1 MTAKRYH
8 ILCFALL
15 LLMQNIF
22 AANISELNFKQQS
35 KIQLPREQLLL
46 HIQQRVGASHDPKM
60 VNEDIK
66 RLFKTGI
73 FQDVKAESVTKN
85 DGTVA
90 LTYILT
96 AKPRV
101 RHVKFNGNAKFNN
114 HDLYKEVTVT
124 EGLALDDAKL
134 QESIDNLLKF
144 YRGKGYND
152 AAIFFKLDNTP
163 DGETDV
169 IFHIDEKLRLKVN
182 RVTFEGNTVFSSLK
196 LKFAIQ
202 NKWSPLSGLFE
213 VGLLNRDELELDKA
227 RIRELYWNKG
237 YLDFEVKELKVTQN
251 EDDPEYVDIHFILD
265 EGKPYKIRNLHISG
279 NAVYQSEDLSN
290 FVTVRQGDIFNFQKE
305 QDSCRGISALYEELG
320 YADVVCEPVRHADYE
335 KNVVDIDFVIKEGR
349 KYTVRDVK
357 ISGNIVTKDKVIRRE
372 LAIQPGDPVDRNRIE
387 ASQARLMGMG
397 YFDEVKTVVSN
408 ADSINEKDVD
418 IQVTEKN
425 MFNLRFGA
433 GFSDVNSLMGML
445 EISNNNFDLL
455 DPWNWFTGGGQR
467 LRIQGIVG
475 IERMGFNVDF
485 SEPWLFDMPLKF
497 DLNGYMNQS
506 ELNDWD
512 EDRIGVRTALTRRIF
527 DDFTSIS
534 VAYKFEDVKVK
545 HINSKASSE
554 IKKYRGD
561 NLVSQFSVM
570 LDRDTRDSLMMP
582 TSGYNINVLGAF
594 APSIFGSSDGFYR
607 AELKGSIYYPLFDKA
622 IILMAGAKLGVVGG
636 FDGDD
641 APIYERYFLGGGD
654 SLRGFEFRDV
664 SPTDKNGVRKGGQT
678 MLLVTSEI
686 SHPIW
691 DFIRGAVFVD
701 IGNTWAD
708 SWNFGAVNIGVGY
721 GLRIVLPYL
730 NAPIKLD
737 LAYPV
742 LNEQKGYK
750 SKLRFH
756 FNMGFTF

>member
-1 MTAKRYH
+1 MNKYTVT
-8 ILCFALL
+8 FLL
-15 LLMQNIF
+15 LLISGGMLY
-22 AANISELNFKQQS
+22 AANISELKFKQNS
-35 KIQLPREQLLL
+35 TIKIPDEQLLL
-46 HIQQRVGASHDPKM
+46 HIQQRIGASFDPKM

-73 FQDVKAESVTKN
+73 FQDVKAESVNKK
-85 DGTVA
+85 DGSIS

-101 RHVKFNGNAKFNN
+101 RKVRFNGNAKYNN
-114 HDLYKEVTVT
+114 HDLYKEISVV
-124 EGLALDDAKL
+124 EGLALDDSKL
-134 QESIDNLLKF
+134 QESITKLKKF
-144 YRGKGYND
+144 YSSKGYND
-152 AAIFFKLDNTP
+152 ASIIFQIEK
-163 DGETDV
+163 GENEEVDV
-169 IFHIDEKLRLKVN
+169 IFNIDEKLRLKVN
-182 RVTFEGNTVFSSLK
+182 NVTFEGNTVFSALK
-196 LKFAIQ
+196 LKLNIQ
-202 NKWSPLSGLFE
+202 NKWSPLSGIFE
-213 VGLLNRDELELDKA
+213 VGLFNRDELELDKA
-227 RIRELYWNKG
+227 RIRELYWNLG
-237 YLDFEVKELKVTQN
+237 YLDFEIKDLQVTQN
-251 EDDPEYVDIHFILD
+251 EDDPEFVDIHFVLD
-265 EGKPYKIRNLHISG
+265 EGQPYKIGELHISG
-279 NAVYQSEDLSN
+279 NSVYQSEDLSN
-290 FVTVRQGDIFNFQKE
+290 FVVLKKGDTFNFQKE
-305 QDSCRGISALYEELG
+305 QASCKGVAALYEELG
-320 YADVVCEPVRHADYE
+320 YADVQCEPVRRANYE
-335 KNVVDIDFVIKEGR
+335 THVVDIDFVVKEGR
-349 KYTVRDVK
+349 KYTVRDVV
-357 ISGNIVTKDKVIRRE
+357 ISGNLVTKDKVIRRE

-387 ASQARLMGMG
+387 ATQARLMGMG
-397 YFDEVKTVVSN
+397 YFNDVKTLVTN
-408 ADSINEKDVD
+408 AESINEKDIN
-418 IQVTEKN
+418 IQVEEKD
-425 MFNLRFGA
+425 MFNLRIGA
-433 GFSDVNSLMGML
+433 GFSDVNSLMGMA

-455 DPWNWFTGGGQR
+455 DPLNWFTGGGQR

-497 DLNGYMNQS
+497 DVNGYMNQS
-506 ELNDWD
+506 EYDDWD
-512 EDRIGVRTALTRRIF
+512 EYRVGVRTSLTRRIF

-534 VAYKFEDVKVK
+534 VGYKFENVDVK
-545 HINSKASSE
+545 HITSYASRE
-554 IKKYRGD
+554 ITKYKGD
-561 NLVSQFSVM
+561 NLVSQFSIM

-582 TSGYNINVLGAF
+582 TSGYNINLLGAF
-594 APSIFGSSDGFYR
+594 APDLIGSTNGFYR

-622 IILMAGAKLGVVGG
+622 IILMAGARLGVVGG

-641 APIYERYFLGGGD
+641 APIFERYFLGGGD
-654 SLRGFEFRDV
+654 SIRGFEFREI

-708 SWNFGAVNIGVGY
+708 SWEFGKVNIGVGY